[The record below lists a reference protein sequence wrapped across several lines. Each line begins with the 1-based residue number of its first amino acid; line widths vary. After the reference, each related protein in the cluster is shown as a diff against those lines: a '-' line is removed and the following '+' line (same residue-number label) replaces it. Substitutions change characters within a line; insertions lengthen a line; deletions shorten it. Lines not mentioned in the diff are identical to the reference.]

1 MYFVVFN
8 KNLKGR
14 LDILLAKDLKNSQLE
29 SAFTDILSLLKN
41 MIMIWIRPLFG
52 YRGLIHVSMLD
63 IFIATSQC

>member
-29 SAFTDILSLLKN
+29 SSFTDILSLLKN

-63 IFIATSQC
+63 ICTATS